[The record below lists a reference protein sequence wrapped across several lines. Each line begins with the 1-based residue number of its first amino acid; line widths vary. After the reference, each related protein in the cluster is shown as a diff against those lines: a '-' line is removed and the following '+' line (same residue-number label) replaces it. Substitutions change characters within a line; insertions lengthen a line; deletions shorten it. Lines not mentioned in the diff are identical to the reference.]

1 MPELHAG
8 ELSAIVAEDRLQ
20 AVQVAGH
27 LALDTVY
34 VAVRDA
40 GWRDVPGCVVD
51 SSTAT
56 TSRGTISTLEVRHQL
71 DDIDFRW
78 QGVIHASPG
87 QLSFTMDGVAGSS
100 FEANRIGFCLLHPQA
115 LKGQPVRVSGPG
127 GEQAGTFPAEIS
139 ANQLFVDVEQMR
151 YGVGGRSE
159 LEIRFEGD
167 LFEVEDHRNWSDPGW
182 KTYGTPLS
190 SPRPRRYEPGQ
201 RVRQAIRLL
210 AHPATSAGPRLAS
223 DPVPCVNVGRE
234 VVGTVP
240 LLGLGACCLPSVAPA
255 ARAAV
260 HALRPRHLHVELED
274 GTEWPARLE
283 LAAAE
288 AADLGVP
295 LDVGVVADPSQVAYM
310 ARRIAQTAELGRLS
324 VFSPERHTT
333 DVGTV
338 AAARRAVHGM
348 GRDAQIGG
356 GSRAH
361 FAELNR
367 GHFDTADW
375 DFVTYGLTPQVHH
388 TDDSSILA
396 TAAAIADGVAQARMI
411 GRGAPVDVGPI
422 TLRPRFNATAEQP
435 DPLPPEDN
443 GPDVDDRQH
452 TPLTAVY
459 LAAAV
464 SGLVGARAATAFRTI
479 GPRGIVTADGK
490 TTPAAEV
497 FALCSSLGGA
507 SVRQAASTGGVTT
520 LAVIAP
526 PGLLVLASNTTSRAL
541 PLQLAGVKVTGATV
555 VGGEILDPEGLVLP
569 ARSVTALQAV
579 DA

>member
-1 MPELHAG
+1 MPELDAG
-8 ELSAIVAEDRLQ
+8 ALSAVLAGDRLQ

-40 GWRDVPGCVVD
+40 GWRDVPGSVVD
-51 SSTAT
+51 SSTAP
-56 TSRGTISTLEVRHQL
+56 TSTGTISTVEVRHQL

-87 QLSFTMDGVAGSS
+87 QLSFTMDGVAASS

-115 LKGQPVRVSGPG
+115 LKGQPVHVSGPG

-139 ANQLFVDVEQMR
+139 ANQLFVDVERMR
-151 YGVGGRSE
+151 YGVGGSTE

-190 SPRPRRYEPGQ
+190 APRPRQYGPGQ
-201 RVRQAIRLL
+201 RIRQVIRLL
-210 AHPATSAGPRLAS
+210 AHPATSSVPRLAN
-223 DPVPCVNVGRE
+223 DPVARVSVGRD
-234 VVGTVP
+234 VAGIVP

-260 HALRPRHLHVELED
+260 RDLRPRHLHVELED
-274 GTEWPARLE
+274 GTAWPARLE
-283 LAAAE
+283 LAAEE
-288 AADLGVP
+288 AAGLGVP
-295 LDVGVVADPSQVAYM
+295 LDVGVVAAPSRVAYM
-310 ARRIAQTAELGRLS
+310 VRRIGQTAELGRLS
-324 VFSPERHTT
+324 VFSPARHTT
-333 DVGTV
+333 EAGTV
-338 AAARRAVHGM
+338 AAARRAVHRA
-348 GRDAQIGG
+348 GRDVQIGG

-367 GHFDTADW
+367 GHFDTGDW

-396 TAAAIADGVAQARMI
+396 TTAAVGDGVAQARMI

-422 TLRPRFNATAEQP
+422 TLRPRFNAAAERF
-435 DPLPPEDN
+435 DPLPPDSD

-497 FALCSSLGGA
+497 FAVLSSLGGA
-507 SVRQAASTGGVTT
+507 SVRQATSTGGVTT
-520 LAVIAP
+520 LAAVAP
-526 PGLLVLASNTTSRAL
+526 PGLLVLASNTTSRAI
-541 PLQLAGVKVTGATV
+541 PLQLTGVKVTGATV
-555 VGGEILDPEGLVLP
+555 IGGGVLDPDGLVLP